1 MISKPAYIKQCYQ
14 PFYYLWA
21 WGDRGHQETSISWK
35 SFGESHVCWCLS
47 QGLVW
52 GGSLLYSGL
61 YRHVP
66 LLSSSAHG
74 GRETL
79 ARQAFT
85 SRDCR
90 KVKTWPSSSPGT
102 MCTAFFV
109 APGLVIQCQN
119 VLAPEN
125 LGAKQVRSSQQEKGP
140 SFSLPW
146 NRLPV
151 FVSLGLH
158 LAYGRGCGSA
168 WCFENW
174 KLNGISSQWWSGTHG
189 LESGNRNPVAS
200 YSRLTCFSR
209 VMPSWP
215 PSHPVPRTKGMT
227 LRGYLMG
234 KVSLLASQPKEW
246 GGLLSR
252 VRLGRQGSAD
262 AALVSCHLLAP

>member
-35 SFGESHVCWCLS
+35 SFWESHVCWCLS

-52 GGSLLYSGL
+52 GGSLLWFWALQACPFAELICPWWEGDSGC
-61 YRHVP
+61 
-66 LLSSSAHG
+66 
-74 GRETL
+74 
-79 ARQAFT
+79 QAFT
-85 SRDCR
+85 SLDCR

-102 MCTAFFV
+102 MCTAFFI

-125 LGAKQVRSSQQEKGP
+125 LGAKQIRSSQQEKGP

-174 KLNGISSQWWSGTHG
+174 KLN
-189 LESGNRNPVAS
+189 
-200 YSRLTCFSR
+200 
-209 VMPSWP
+209 
-215 PSHPVPRTKGMT
+215 
-227 LRGYLMG
+227 
-234 KVSLLASQPKEW
+234 
-246 GGLLSR
+246 LLS
-252 VRLGRQGSAD
+252 
-262 AALVSCHLLAP
+262 LVERDPGLRIR